1 MDGTWST
8 SCSSS
13 HRRSRRG
20 KCAARP
26 PPRAVLTLP
35 PRAVLALPPR
45 APASAPRTTARAPPR
60 TTARPVPPPRCSH
73 RGRAPTHG
81 AFARVAH
88 TQVVCGVIS
97 VRRVRGSAVWV
108 CGGRGGSRVRAGTGQ
123 VGWSLDSGHVGG
135 VGDRT
140 SCAWSRVRSRVPSSV
155 PDQSPALRA
164 GPALLWPLRGW
175 GPAFFGSPRS
185 RVRKFSHEFSATKTE
200 SGWARGGADLR
211 FVIGHMD
218 IWIQHRC
225 ILTLCHKTHETC
237 HAQSHSHRAER
248 W

>member
-73 RGRAPTHG
+73 RGRAPTHD

-88 TQVVCGVIS
+88 TQFVCGVIS

-123 VGWSLDSGHVGG
+123 VRGGLELGQVGMWGGSG
-135 VGDRT
+135 T
-140 SCAWSRVRSRVPSSV
+140 VRLAR
-155 PDQSPALRA
+155 
-164 GPALLWPLRGW
+164 GPASGPASLVVSLINPRRSAPVPHFSGRSAAGVPRFLGPR
-175 GPAFFGSPRS
+175 GPAFGNFLMNFLQQKRS
-185 RVRKFSHEFSATKTE
+185 RA
-200 SGWARGGADLR
+200 GRGGGGSSIR
-211 FVIGHMD
+211 HWSYGHMD
-218 IWIQHRC
+218 TAPLYSNIVSQN
-225 ILTLCHKTHETC
+225 T
-237 HAQSHSHRAER
+237 
-248 W
+248 

>member
-45 APASAPRTTARAPPR
+45 APASAPRTTARAPPPR

-73 RGRAPTHG
+73 CGRAPTHG

-185 RVRKFSHEFSATKTE
+185 VPRSEIFS
-200 SGWARGGADLR
+200 
-211 FVIGHMD
+211 
-218 IWIQHRC
+218 
-225 ILTLCHKTHETC
+225 
-237 HAQSHSHRAER
+237 
-248 W
+248 

>member
-81 AFARVAH
+81 AFARCVCLH
-88 TQVVCGVIS
+88 TGR
-97 VRRVRGSAVWV
+97 VRRHLSA
-108 CGGRGGSRVRAGTGQ
+108 
-123 VGWSLDSGHVGG
+123 SGARVGG
-135 VGDRT
+135 VGLW
-140 SCAWSRVRSRVPSSV
+140 WSGWVPGPRWHGSGGLELGQVGMWGGSGTVRLAR
-155 PDQSPALRA
+155 
-164 GPALLWPLRGW
+164 GPAS
-175 GPAFFGSPRS
+175 GPASLVVSLINPRRSAPVPHFSGRSAAGVPRFLGPRGRS

-225 ILTLCHKTHETC
+225 ILTLCHKPHETC
-237 HAQSHSHRAER
+237 H
-248 W
+248 

>member
-1 MDGTWST
+1 MRPSRSARRIYLDGTWST

-45 APASAPRTTARAPPR
+45 APASAPRTTARAPPPR

-73 RGRAPTHG
+73 CGRAPTHG

-123 VGWSLDSGHVGG
+123 VGWTVGMWGGSG
-135 VGDRT
+135 T
-140 SCAWSRVRSRVPSSV
+140 VRLAR
-155 PDQSPALRA
+155 
-164 GPALLWPLRGW
+164 GPASGPASLVVSLINPRRSAPVPHFSGRSAAGVPRFLGPR
-175 GPAFFGSPRS
+175 GPAFGNFLMNFLQQKRS
-185 RVRKFSHEFSATKTE
+185 RA
-200 SGWARGGADLR
+200 GRGGGRIFDSSL
-211 FVIGHMD
+211 VIWTYGYS
-218 IWIQHRC
+218 
-225 ILTLCHKTHETC
+225 TVVF
-237 HAQSHSHRAER
+237 
-248 W
+248 

>member
-1 MDGTWST
+1 MR
-8 SCSSS
+8 CSPSPASS
-13 HRRSRRG
+13 AHPTPASS
-20 KCAARP
+20 ARP
-26 PPRAVLTLP
+26 TPACARLRTTYHSPRAATHHSPPGAAAPLLP
-35 PRAVLALPPR
+35 PWACTYSRCVCPRRAHTGRVRRHLS
-45 APASAPRTTARAPPR
+45 AS
-60 TTARPVPPPRCSH
+60 
-73 RGRAPTHG
+73 G
-81 AFARVAH
+81 ARVG
-88 TQVVCGVIS
+88 GVGLWWS
-97 VRRVRGSAVWV
+97 GWVPGPRWHGHGSDLWV
-108 CGGRGGSRVRAGTGQ
+108 GAWTG
-123 VGWSLDSGHVGG
+123 GHVGG